1 MKPGTRTCLVQ
12 NGESET
18 RTFPQNYAISINSD
32 NACFMSYYYRD
43 KIIAIICFCL
53 TNAAITYRCVQK
65 SKKDK
70 NILDEVATNLKL
82 LETLQTL
89 RNLVCIIAASRI

>member
-1 MKPGTRTCLVQ
+1 MRKWARLFEVKENDSSKDKQSKKEGGGGLKPGTRTCLVQ

-53 TNAAITYRCVQK
+53 TNSAITYRCA
-65 SKKDK
+65 KK
-70 NILDEVATNLKL
+70 
-82 LETLQTL
+82 
-89 RNLVCIIAASRI
+89 